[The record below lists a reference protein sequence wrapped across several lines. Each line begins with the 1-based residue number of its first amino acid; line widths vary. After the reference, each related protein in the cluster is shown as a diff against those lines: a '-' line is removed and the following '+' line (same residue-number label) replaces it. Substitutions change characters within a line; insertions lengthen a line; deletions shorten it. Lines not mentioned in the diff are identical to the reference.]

1 MAAAATANPVVPT
14 WKESAG
20 REDGTDGYKFGDFT
34 RGLMKRGSEG
44 LQRGYANL
52 VSWSS
57 APKTTEGY
65 EFGDL
70 FLKDLVLTISG
81 QDQPKTKPED
91 DDDEPEVEE
100 SAAHK
105 EIADAMNDTRQR
117 ALDLFK
123 EHLPTLERQL
133 QRLEAKKASGGLDV
147 VEESKLFR
155 LKFSMSGDGAGQ
167 TLTRVEKWKKDF
179 EEIQSTTNVIVTA
192 SFVLMAESCG
202 ELAKLRSTFEQALK
216 RAEDC
221 AQCAHDVREVSETEA
236 SA

>member
-1 MAAAATANPVVPT
+1 MAAAATASPAVPT

-20 REDGTDGYKFGDFT
+20 REDGAVGYKFGDLT
-34 RGLMKRGSEG
+34 RGFMKRGSES

-70 FLKDLVLTISG
+70 FLKELVMTISG
-81 QDQPKTKPED
+81 QALPKTEAD
-91 DDDEPEVEE
+91 SDDDETEAQE

-105 EIADAMNDTRQR
+105 EIANAMNDTRKQ

-123 EHLPTLERQL
+123 EHLPTLEL
-133 QRLEAKKASGGLDV
+133 QVQTLEAKKTSGGLDV
-147 VEESKLFR
+147 VDESKLFR
-155 LKFSMSGDGAGQ
+155 LKFTMSEDGAGQ
-167 TLTRVEKWKKDF
+167 TLTRVDKWKNDF
-179 EEIQSTTNVIVTA
+179 EEIKSTTNVVVTA
-192 SFVLMAESCG
+192 SFVRIAESCG
-202 ELAKLRSTFEQALK
+202 ELAKLQSTFEQALK

-221 AQCAHDVREVSETEA
+221 AQCAHDVCEASETEA